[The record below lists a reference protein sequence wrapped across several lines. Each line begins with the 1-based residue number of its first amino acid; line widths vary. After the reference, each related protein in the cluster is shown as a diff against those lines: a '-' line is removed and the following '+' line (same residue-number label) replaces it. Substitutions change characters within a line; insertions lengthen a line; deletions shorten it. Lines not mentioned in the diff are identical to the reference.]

1 MCTPPTKI
9 RNSEQIKVLT
19 DLENTPMQIMLNF
32 LNDSKAEVFE
42 HRVHRNV
49 GQ

>member
-1 MCTPPTKI
+1 MCTPATKI
-9 RNSEQIKVLT
+9 KKTEQIKVLT
-19 DLENTPMQIMLNF
+19 DLGNTPMQIVLNI
-32 LNDSKAEVFE
+32 LNDSRAEVFE